1 MTLTMEFVET
11 HNKKVVDCPKMYMLS
26 KFENIWTMGLG
37 DMDFCLLLPEISDRF
52 CI

>member
-1 MTLTMEFVET
+1 MEFVET
-11 HNKKVVDCPKMYMLS
+11 HNKKFVYYPKMYMLS

-37 DMDFCLLLPEISDRF
+37 DMDFCFLLLEISDRS